1 MGEKEILE
9 ASIHENLESRG
20 SSFSAI
26 DSAAEK
32 KLVRKCDIRVVPLLF
47 LLYVFAYLDR
57 INIGNAKIEGM
68 PHELK
73 MKGNDYNVV
82 LLVFF
87 IPYILLEVPSNL
99 ILKNLDPPKWLS
111 GMMFI
116 CGMIQ
121 SIMSF
126 LDTDSLLMLGILAMC
141 MGFVKTKQQLIAMR
155 ILLGIFESGY
165 YPGCLYLMSMYYK
178 RDELLK
184 RYTVFYC
191 STHIAGSFG
200 GVRWPLYPS

>member
-1 MGEKEILE
+1 MGEKEIIE
-9 ASIHENLESRG
+9 TSTREDLESSG
-20 SSFSAI
+20 SSFSTI
-26 DSAAEK
+26 DPVAEK
-32 KLVRKCDIRVVPLLF
+32 KLVRKCDIRVVPILF
-47 LLYVFAYLDR
+47 LLYVLAYLDR

-68 PHELK
+68 PQELK
-73 MKGNDYNVV
+73 MKGNDYNVA

-116 CGMIQ
+116 CG
-121 SIMSF
+121 
-126 LDTDSLLMLGILAMC
+126 ILAMC

-155 ILLGIFESGY
+155 ILLGVFESGY

-184 RYTVFYC
+184 RYTAFYC